1 MMGYKWKLFL
11 LQFTFIPWHILSILT
26 FKLSNVFYFDAYRE
40 AIYSAFYMN
49 IRKISKDK
57 SLYNINLLNDNLL
70 DGKATYDVYPEEEIK
85 NRFSSYTKIDSLN
98 YNRDYS
104 IISLILLFFTILYFV
119 GGIISVIVIYLTKYI
134 NAKYILILSSI
145 IFSISFYFMSTMDKT
160 ISNLIIFS
168 VIYGIGSYSYHSL
181 RHYFAIKAMDKEKKK
196 EIGSILIFSNIGL
209 IVAPII
215 VSYVTKKLSLIVL
228 AIIVIVLSVV
238 AVIPLFKL
246 DIKENNNIIKYQK
259 IEKNK
264 LLFFILEQAKVINLS
279 LQPLYL
285 YLFINNKIEYV
296 GIFNAIMGVSACIF
310 IYFFVRK
317 IDDNKY
323 FKYLNIL
330 FCIILLL
337 KLNITSNYLI
347 LVIGFFEGLG
357 IKMFEI
363 VSAENI
369 YNIKK
374 DTNIKGYIVLVEII
388 FCFTRSIFCL
398 IGYFINDIKIILYIS
413 IVLIFIISFIKRKEV
428 KDIF

>member
-1 MMGYKWKLFL
+1 MYHIIEKIHNNNGDNMSNIKKYNIFIMLSTIARNMVEIFSSVLLYKMGY
-11 LQFTFIPWHILSILT
+11 
-26 FKLSNVFYFDAYRE
+26 
-40 AIYSAFYMN
+40 
-49 IRKISKDK
+49 
-57 SLYNINLLNDNLL
+57 SL
-70 DGKATYDVYPEEEIK
+70 KE
-85 NRFSSYTKIDSLN
+85 
-98 YNRDYS
+98 
-104 IISLILLFFTILYFV
+104 ILLFFTILYFV

-168 VIYGIGSYSYHSL
+168 IIYGVGCYSYHSL

-228 AIIVIVLSVV
+228 AIIVIILSVL
-238 AVIPLFKL
+238 AIIPLFKL
-246 DIKENNNIIKYQK
+246 DIKESNIPIKYQK

-296 GIFNAIMGVSACIF
+296 GIFNAIMGVSACVF

-330 FCIILLL
+330 FCVILLL
-337 KLNITSNYLI
+337 KLNITSKYLI

-369 YNIKK
+369 YNIRK

-428 KDIF
+428 KDIS